1 MSALTPTL
9 TSRSDF
15 EKTPQGIQQLWITE
29 LAAAKK
35 DQEKWRK
42 AGERITKV
50 FLDERGEEQ
59 SVIDMLRSGT
69 RLNVFSANIITLRA
83 LLFGNVPRV
92 DVGRRYQDSDD
103 DDARVAS
110 EIMERS
116 LNADIGEQFSFG
128 IGQALDDRLLVGFG
142 CARVAYEADFETIQH
157 EAIMLGEREVAPAFE
172 EEVKHNEAAPVYYYN
187 WRDVLWSP
195 ARTWDEVRWIAFRNY
210 LTRDECKARF
220 GDKIGEAMPLGTSK
234 RKAADAGIQ
243 FDPWQKSEVWEVWDR
258 TIKKVIWMCEG
269 MDVICDM
276 KPNTLS
282 LKGFFPCPKF
292 MLANPTSKAYLPRA
306 DYILAQDQY
315 NELNDCSRRI
325 TMLQKALKVVGVY
338 DKSADG
344 IQRMLNEATENT
356 LIPVD
361 SWAMFAEKGGIKGQV
376 DWLPLDQVV
385 AALTALRDY
394 RSELVNLLYQ
404 VTGMSDILR
413 GATQAGETATAQSI
427 KAKFASV
434 RVQAQQDEFARFAT
448 DLQKLRAEVMILHF
462 SDEALVKQA
471 NMEFTPDQQHVPG
484 ALKLLREKDVF
495 RIAIKSEQLAMQD
508 MAALRQEKTEFVQ
521 GLSGFI
527 TAAAPLVQA
536 HPAAAPT
543 LLELLKWAMSGFKG
557 ASTAESILDSA
568 IASLQQNPP
577 QQPPDPAKQKADEQ
591 QAKTQA
597 GMQVEKMKQQGKQ
610 VEIGANLQ
618 ADLTRVQA
626 ETGAELQ
633 KQKAQFIFDTHAANR
648 DAINQSQE
656 AQRTEGVAATTAVT
670 SKRPSQ

>member
-1 MSALTPTL
+1 MSSSLTPTL
-9 TSRSDF
+9 TSRGDF
-15 EKTPQGIQQLWITE
+15 EKTPQGIQQLWVTE

-59 SVIDMLRSGT
+59 SAMDILRSGT

-92 DVGRRYQDSDD
+92 EVGRRYQDSDD
-103 DDARVAS
+103 DAARVAS

-128 IGQALDDRLLVGFG
+128 IGQALDDKLLVGFG
-142 CARVAYEADFETIQH
+142 CARVAYEADFETVMH
-157 EAIMLGEREVAPAFE
+157 EPIMLGERELAPAFE
-172 EEVKHNEAAPVYYYN
+172 EEQKSNEAAPVYYYN
-187 WRDVLWSP
+187 WRDILWSP
-195 ARTWDEVRWIAFRNY
+195 ARTWDEVRWIGFRNY

-234 RKAADAGIQ
+234 RKAADTGIQ

-258 TIKKVIWMCEG
+258 TTKKVIWMCEG

-276 KPNTLS
+276 KDDTLR
-282 LKGFFPCPKF
+282 LKGFFPCPRF
-292 MLANPTSKAYLPRA
+292 MLSNATSKAYLPRA

-315 NELNDCSRRI
+315 NELNDVSRRI

-338 DKSADG
+338 DKSAEG
-344 IQRMLNEATENT
+344 IQRMMNEATENT

-376 DWLPLDQVV
+376 DWLPLEQVV
-385 AALTALRDY
+385 AALMALRDY
-394 RSELVNLLYQ
+394 RTELVNLLYQ

-413 GATQAGETATAQSI
+413 GASAAAETATAQSI
-427 KAKFASV
+427 KAKFAST
-434 RVQAQQDEFARFAT
+434 RVQSQQDEFARFAT
-448 DLQKLRAEVMILHF
+448 DLQKLRAEVMINHF
-462 SDEALVKQA
+462 SDESLVSQA
-471 NMEFTPDQQHVPG
+471 NMEFTPDKQHIP
-484 ALKLLREKDVF
+484 AAIQLLRQKDVF

-508 MAALRQEKTEFVQ
+508 MAAVRQEKTEFIQ

-527 TAAAPLVQA
+527 TASAPLVQQ

-543 LLELLKWAMSGFKG
+543 LLELLKWAMAGFKG
-557 ASTAESILDSA
+557 ASTAESILDQA

-577 QQPPDPAKQKADEQ
+577 PAPTDPAAQKAKEAE
-591 QAKTQA
+591 AKTKA
-597 GMQVEKMKQQGKQ
+597 SVEVEKMKQGGKQ
-610 VEIGANLQ
+610 QEISANLQ

-626 ETGAELQ
+626 ETGAELK
-633 KQKAQFIFDTHAANR
+633 KQAAQFAFDTHAAN
-648 DAINQSQE
+648 QS
-656 AQRTEGVAATTAVT
+656 AQHAQQQEGVRAANKVT
-670 SKRPSQ
+670 EKGRPPV

>member
-1 MSALTPTL
+1 MSVLTPTL
-9 TSRSDF
+9 TSRADF
-15 EKTPQGIQQLWITE
+15 ENTPQGIQQLWTTE

-35 DQEKWRK
+35 DQDKWRK

-50 FLDERGEEQ
+50 FLDERGEE
-59 SVIDMLRSGT
+59 STVIDILRSGT

-92 DVGRRYQDSDD
+92 EVGRRYQDSDD

-110 EIMERS
+110 EMMERA

-128 IGQALDDRLLVGFG
+128 IGQALDDRLLVGYG
-142 CARVAYEADFETIQH
+142 CARVAYEADFDTIQH
-157 EAIMLGEREVAPAFE
+157 DEIKSSDGRVLAAAFE
-172 EEVKHNEAAPVYYYN
+172 EEQKTNEAAPVYYYN

-210 LTRDECKARF
+210 LTRDECVARF
-220 GDKIGEAMPLGTSK
+220 GEKIGKAMPLGTSK
-234 RKAADAGIQ
+234 RTQKDAGIQ
-243 FDPWQKSEVWEVWDR
+243 YDPWQKAEVWEAWDR
-258 TIKKVIWMCEG
+258 TTKKVIWMVEG
-269 MDVICDM
+269 MDTICDM
-276 KPNTLS
+276 KDDTLG

-315 NELNDCSRRI
+315 NELNDVSRRI

-338 DKSADG
+338 DKSCDG
-344 IQRMLNEATENT
+344 IQRMLNEASENM

-385 AALTALRDY
+385 AALVALRDY
-394 RSELVNLLYQ
+394 RTELVNLLYQ

-413 GATQAGETATAQSI
+413 GATVQGETATAQSI

-448 DLQKLRAEVMILHF
+448 DLQKLRAEVMINHF
-462 SDEALVKQA
+462 DDETLVKQA
-471 NMEFTPDQQHVPG
+471 NMEFTPDQQHIPA
-484 ALKLLREKDVF
+484 ALQLLRQKDVF
-495 RIAIKSEQLAMQD
+495 RISIKSEQLAMQD

-527 TAAAPLVQA
+527 TAAAPLVQQ

-543 LLELLKWAMSGFKG
+543 LLELLKWAMSGFRG
-557 ASTAESILDSA
+557 ASTAESILDQA

-577 QQPPDPAKQKADEQ
+577 QQPPNPAEAKAKEQ

-597 GMQVEKMKQQGKQ
+597 SAQVEMMKQKGKQ
-610 VEIGANLQ
+610 QEIGANLQ
-618 ADLTRVQA
+618 ADLTRVKA

-633 KQKAQFIFDTHAANR
+633 KQAAQFAFDTHSAQQQQRA
-648 DAINQSQE
+648 DAE
-656 AQRTEGVAATTAVT
+656 REVDKVTQRGAPPPV
-670 SKRPSQ
+670 

>member
-1 MSALTPTL
+1 MSSSLTPTL
-9 TSRSDF
+9 TSRKDF

-29 LAAAKK
+29 IAAAKK

-50 FLDERGEEQ
+50 FLDERGEE
-59 SVIDMLRSGT
+59 STVMDVLRSGT

-92 DVGRRYQDSDD
+92 EVGRRYQDSDD
-103 DDARVAS
+103 DAARVAS

-128 IGQALDDRLLVGFG
+128 IGQALDDKLLVGFG
-142 CARVAYEADFETIQH
+142 CARVAYEADFETIMH
-157 EAIMLGEREVAPAFE
+157 EPIMLGDREVAPAFE
-172 EEVKHNEAAPVYYYN
+172 EEQKSNEAAPVYYYN
-187 WRDVLWSP
+187 WRDILWSP
-195 ARTWDEVRWIAFRNY
+195 ARTWDEVRWVAFRNY
-210 LTRDECKARF
+210 LTRDEDKARF

-258 TIKKVIWMCEG
+258 TTKKVIWMCEG

-276 KPNTLS
+276 KDDTLK

-292 MLANPTSKAYLPRA
+292 MLTNPTSKAYLPRA

-315 NELNDCSRRI
+315 NELNDVSRRI

-338 DKSADG
+338 DKSSEG
-344 IQRMLNEATENT
+344 IARMLNEATENT

-376 DWLPLDQVV
+376 DWLPLEQVV
-385 AALTALRDY
+385 GALTALRDY
-394 RSELVNLLYQ
+394 RTELVNLLYQ

-413 GATQAGETATAQSI
+413 GASVAAETATAQSI
-427 KAKFASV
+427 KAKFAST
-434 RVQAQQDEFARFAT
+434 RVQAQQDDFARFAT
-448 DLQKLRAEVMILHF
+448 DLQKLRAEVMINHF
-462 SDEALVKQA
+462 SDEALIKQA
-471 NMEFTPDQQHVPG
+471 NMEFTPDQQHVPA

-527 TAAAPLVQA
+527 TASAPLVQQ
-536 HPAAAPT
+536 HPAAAPV
-543 LLELLKWAMSGFKG
+543 LLELLKWAMSGFRG
-557 ASTAESILDSA
+557 ASTAESILDQA

-577 QQPPDPAKQKADEQ
+577 PAPQDPNAQKAKEQ
-591 QAKTQA
+591 EMKSKASVE
-597 GMQVEKMKQQGKQ
+597 VEKMKQGGKQ
-610 VEIGANLQ
+610 QEIQANLQ
-618 ADLTRVQA
+618 ADLTRVNA
-626 ETGAELQ
+626 ETGAELK
-633 KQKAQFIFDTHAANR
+633 KQAAQFTFDTHAATR
-648 DAINQSQE
+648 Q
-656 AQRTEGVAATTAVT
+656 AQHDQQQEGVRAANKVT
-670 SKRPSQ
+670 ERGPPA